1 MQERGRKGGAKAEE
15 SRHGIRAVLRESELL
30 TAREAWARFNG
41 ASIADRDHARAVF
54 DAVLRRV
61 GKVPA

>member
-1 MQERGRKGGAKAEE
+1 MSA
-15 SRHGIRAVLRESELL
+15 RHGDQAREAAAVQILTEAHSL

-41 ASIADRDHARAVF
+41 ASLADRDHARAVF